1 MTPKLRLSEQARKAL
16 LSCMR
21 KFLLPGR
28 RRTRTSTQMMLAPK
42 THAMPLT
49 KVMIHPRVSLS
60 SPLTTSSM
68 AGEVCGGPKRSRFRY
83 QALRHERRGGMVRR
97 TQGGRLLRCRDYR
110 GRVLSRCS
118 GAGKRRFWASNL
130 TVLTTANR
138 QRRAVAAVADVPEP
152 GSILQGG
159 SGHQSLFSGWW
170 DDGGDGWMDRKGM
183 AWVGEGRVWVR
194 ALVTELAGRTAQERI
209 VWAGSRSNKGPRS
222 PTAPAV

>member
-1 MTPKLRLSEQARKAL
+1 MSVVVGWFVAHRA
-16 LSCMR
+16 
-21 KFLLPGR
+21 
-28 RRTRTSTQMMLAPK
+28 
-42 THAMPLT
+42 
-49 KVMIHPRVSLS
+49 
-60 SPLTTSSM
+60 
-68 AGEVCGGPKRSRFRY
+68 AGCFVVETIAAEFSR
-83 QALRHERRGGMVRR
+83 GVR
-97 TQGGRLLRCRDYR
+97 
-110 GRVLSRCS
+110 